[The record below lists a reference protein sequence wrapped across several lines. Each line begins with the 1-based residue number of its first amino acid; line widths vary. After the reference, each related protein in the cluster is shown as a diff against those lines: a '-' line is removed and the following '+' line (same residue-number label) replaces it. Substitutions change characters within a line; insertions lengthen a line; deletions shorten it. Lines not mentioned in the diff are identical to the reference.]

1 MIHQP
6 SQENTTRHLL
16 AGMAIPS
23 LTWIDESDPVRQ
35 LHMRLNPQNQ
45 PGSVLDVI
53 TMSHIA
59 PVECLG
65 VLIWLLEK
73 AKWGEFWESYFERIV
88 PRDVRVSYGALIG
101 CKAAARYLREESN
114 HGVTEDPLTRITE
127 NAKRLMYPLADE
139 IYALSVFFK
148 QTQAVT
154 IPQPQPAINHEQLLG
169 RRQSLSNMLHPQ
181 AVQPPCVVREG
192 ETAAPTPNSFLA
204 RAEET
209 AKEKAAPSEPTLPLD
224 IQVPMRGFAAIR
236 TDHLA
241 NALRTTRI
249 DWTTLISSMP
259 HTWRLS
265 AQATFDVTKCG
276 TLASALLELKRIG
289 ELGSERTEDDHAR
302 TFALAKALF
311 MSDAYLCGITDPQL
325 RPAQIAA
332 GLWALVLSC
341 GYNLYRPDRHTVTAA
356 SWNVRGTLLGRLV
369 LKEYDGT
376 AACPLLNSS
385 NGKITRNESTPTDDC
400 WLLGYFPQVLATL
413 TK

>member
-1 MIHQP
+1 
-6 SQENTTRHLL
+6 
-16 AGMAIPS
+16 
-23 LTWIDESDPVRQ
+23 
-35 LHMRLNPQNQ
+35 
-45 PGSVLDVI
+45 
-53 TMSHIA
+53 
-59 PVECLG
+59 
-65 VLIWLLEK
+65 
-73 AKWGEFWESYFERIV
+73 
-88 PRDVRVSYGALIG
+88 
-101 CKAAARYLREESN
+101 
-114 HGVTEDPLTRITE
+114 
-127 NAKRLMYPLADE
+127 
-139 IYALSVFFK
+139 
-148 QTQAVT
+148 
-154 IPQPQPAINHEQLLG
+154 
-169 RRQSLSNMLHPQ
+169 MLHPQ
-181 AVQPPCVVREG
+181 AVQPPCVVRDGDSKPQSLSEF
-192 ETAAPTPNSFLA
+192 AART
-204 RAEET
+204 EEII
-209 AKEKAAPSEPTLPLD
+209 KEKATSCEPALPLD

-265 AQATFDVTKCG
+265 AQATFDVTKCA

-289 ELGSERTEDDHAR
+289 ELGSERTEDDLAR

-311 MSDAYLCGITDPQL
+311 MTDAYVCGITDPQL

-341 GYNLYRPDRHTVTAA
+341 GYNLYRPDRHIVTAA

-369 LKEYDGT
+369 LKEYDGS

-385 NGKITRNESTPTDDC
+385 NGKITRNDSTPTDDC